1 MFAVTAIPLSL
12 GQERLW
18 FLHELNPD
26 DASYNIC
33 VTERLLGPLD
43 PDALDRALA
52 EVVRRHDILRT
63 SYPAIDGRPVQLVGD
78 TLPGL
83 ERRAATS
90 QEHARTMVSELS
102 NQPFDLATG
111 PVLRAALIAIN
122 PEEHILVIVL
132 HHIAG
137 DGWSLG
143 LLLDEISTLYAGGEL
158 PALPLQYADH
168 ARHQHDRPID
178 TAYWR
183 ERLAN
188 APTLDLPTD
197 RPRPRIRASRGDCVA
212 HRLPAALITEVT
224 QLARRERVTLFMLLL
239 SAFQTQLSR
248 YSGAEDFCVG
258 TPVSARDTEDVEP
271 LIGFFLNTVVLRADL
286 SGDPSF
292 RELLKRTRRTAIDA
306 FVHADT
312 PFDRLVTELGV
323 TRDLSRT
330 PVFQTQF
337 SFRNEHNPGLALPGI
352 IAEPYDP
359 GFHQAKFDLSLEI
372 SPTGDAFFVY
382 STDLF
387 DRPTIERFAANFET
401 LLHAIAAD
409 PDQPISELA
418 LVADDETAL
427 LTSWSTAPSTPPT
440 GPAETLAELIETTA
454 RRVPKT
460 PAIRYGNASLT
471 YADLN
476 TKANALAK
484 ELRAL
489 GVGPD
494 VRVAICQEQSIDIAV
509 SIVAVMKA
517 GGAYVPLDP
526 DQPEDR
532 RAYMLADSGAQVLIT
547 DAGPALLTRTAN
559 PDEHAAQG
567 SNGIRT
573 TSSSKLF
580 TARPDGSAQAYPR
593 ELTPESPSHH
603 TKAGRVEL
611 APETSSGSTPAT
623 HEPTPKS
630 PSHHTKAGRVELAPE
645 TSSGSTPA
653 THEPTPRGSSDRT
666 KAGPGESSIEGSDG
680 RAKANPRRHPEV
692 PAVAGPD
699 DLAYVIYTSGSTGRP
714 KGVAVQHR
722 QVMNYLADVRERFG
736 VGEGASFA
744 LLQSLAFD
752 FGMTVFYLSLMTGGT
767 LRLLPSRISG
777 PELAEHMGGIDYLKM
792 TPSHL
797 AALAADVADVRS
809 LLPRRLLIL
818 GGEGSSWEWTRELAR
833 HGPVVNH
840 YGPTEATVG
849 VATYRISADEEP
861 TGPITP
867 IGQPLGHAK
876 LFVLDRHGRP
886 APIGVAGELCIGGDR
901 LAREYLGRP
910 DLTAE
915 KFVSSPYGRIYRT
928 GDLARWLPSGDLE
941 FLGRS
946 DLQVKIRGY
955 RVELGEIDEN
965 LRRIPAIA
973 HGVVDARDGE
983 LVAYLVAEAG
993 SERPSVGELRRVLG
1007 LRLPEYMIPT
1017 RYVWLDEL
1025 PLKGHG
1031 KVDRAALPAPEDTRP
1046 DQDVPF
1052 EPPADEIEEIIAA
1065 AWCEAL
1071 GLQRVGVL
1079 DDFFDLGGHSLLA
1092 TRIIARLR
1100 RELPENGNP
1109 VGLMDLFQHPTVR
1122 ELAALARSA
1131 PVSRGLLYRLTK
1143 TASPKPGERGPAGHG
1158 PAGHGSGERGSGG
1171 QALGALEPRT
1181 PGASAPKAHTPKARI
1196 PDAGAPKAGARQPG
1210 GPQTGVR
1217 NLVCVPYGGGSAV
1230 VYQPL
1235 ADALPDGWALYS
1247 VAVPGHDLGLV
1258 EEPRPLAE
1266 VAERCA
1272 EEIISTVTGPL
1283 ALYGHCGVGGALT
1296 IEIARQLEARG
1307 RPIDAIYLGGIFPFA
1322 RPTKGL
1328 MGRWAKLTRLERLR
1342 SDRNQL
1348 TWLTALG
1355 ADLSGL
1361 DDEQKAFVIRNMR
1374 HDARAAE
1381 DYFTGLIDANVRKL
1395 SAPIISVV
1403 GEYDPATDYYEERYR
1418 EWGFIT
1424 DSTHLVVLDE
1434 GGHYFLKYRPQE
1446 LAAIVTR
1453 PAPTDDDAAD
1463 QTTNQTADPTIDH
1476 TGPHTAAQASS
1487 RTLVK
1492 ATTVVAGD
1500 HPRGKNMTANPPN
1513 GNRTTHDTATGGRA
1527 THDRT
1532 TTRTATSGRASKSP
1546 EPTIRRFL
1554 AVALG
1559 QMICLVGS
1567 TLTEFALPLWVYLQ
1581 NRSMTQL
1588 AILQVL
1594 AVIPGI
1600 LVAPLAGA
1608 LVDRSSRRTIMIAGN
1623 TAALAV
1629 QAATAV
1635 LIWTSAFQVW
1645 HLYALLPA
1653 LSIALTCQRLAFT
1666 SAVPQ
1671 LVPKRYLGHANGVAQ
1686 MTLGVA
1692 QFIAPLAA
1700 VGLMSVVGLQG
1711 ILIIDVAGHLA
1722 TLVVLALI
1730 AFPATMAHR
1739 RREPVGREIAEG
1751 FRMSIGNRSFRAMV
1765 IFFALLSLGL
1775 SPVFLMYSPLVLEFG
1790 TLADAGAIALAAGA
1804 GAVAGGLTMGL
1815 WGGPARRRMRG
1826 MLLTTLL
1833 IAVSCVLVGL
1843 TDALPVIG
1851 IGAFC
1856 VSFGLALVNGVYATI
1871 IQTKVPQRF
1880 HGRVFA
1886 LNQMVAWSTIPI
1898 GVGVIAPLGT
1908 RLLGD
1913 IGVMY
1918 LVFGAFIAIVAAGA
1932 MATRTLARFDDE
1944 VPDATP
1950 DDLVGLERKV
1960 SNEGKTGA
1968 ARVGVV

>member
-33 VTERLLGPLD
+33 VTERLRGPLD
-43 PDALDRALA
+43 PDTLESALRQ
-52 EVVRRHDILRT
+52 VVRRHDILRT
-63 SYPAIDGRPVQLVGD
+63 SYPTVDGRPVQVVGD
-78 TLPGL
+78 AEPAI
-83 ERRAATS
+83 ERLTATTP
-90 QEHARTMVSELS
+90 EHARAIVSGLT

-122 PEEHILVIVL
+122 PDDHVLVLVL

-143 LLLDEISTLYAGGEL
+143 LLFEELSILYAGDEP

-168 ARHQHDRPID
+168 ARRQHETPID

-183 ERLAN
+183 TRLAG
-188 APTLDLPTD
+188 APTLDLPAD
-197 RPRPRIRASRGDCVA
+197 RQRPRIRTANGDCVA
-212 HRLPAALITEVT
+212 HRLPAPLVAEVAK
-224 QLARRERVTLFMLLL
+224 LARRERATLFMLLL
-239 SAFQTQLSR
+239 TAFQTQLSR
-248 YSGAEDFCVG
+248 YTGAEDFCVG
-258 TPVSARDTEDVEP
+258 TPVSARGTEDVEK

-286 SGDPSF
+286 AGDPTF
-292 RELLKRTRRTAIDA
+292 RDLLRRTRRTAIDA

-337 SFRNEHNPGLALPGI
+337 SFRNEHNAGLALPGI
-352 IAEPYDP
+352 TAEPYDP

-372 SPTGDAFFVY
+372 TPAGDAFFVY

-387 DRPTIERFAANFET
+387 DRTTIERFATNFET
-401 LLHAIAAD
+401 LLSSIVTD
-409 PDQPISELA
+409 PDIPISRLN
-418 LVADDETAL
+418 LVAQDESDL

-440 GPAETLAELIETTA
+440 SPTTLAELVETTA
-454 RRVPKT
+454 RRSPKT
-460 PAIRYGNASLT
+460 PAIRYGKASLT

-476 TKANALAK
+476 TKANTLAGK
-484 ELRAL
+484 LRTL

-494 VRVAICQEQSIDIAV
+494 VRVAICQDPSIDIAV
-509 SIVAVMKA
+509 SIVAILKA

-526 DQPEDR
+526 GLPADR
-532 RAYMLADSGAQVLIT
+532 RAFMLTDSGARVLIT
-547 DAGPALLTRTAN
+547 DTGPTML
-559 PDEHAAQG
+559 
-567 SNGIRT
+567 
-573 TSSSKLF
+573 
-580 TARPDGSAQAYPR
+580 
-593 ELTPESPSHH
+593 PEPI
-603 TKAGRVEL
+603 
-611 APETSSGSTPAT
+611 SGSLDDPA
-623 HEPTPKS
+623 KG
-630 PSHHTKAGRVELAPE
+630 AGDSR
-645 TSSGSTPA
+645 
-653 THEPTPRGSSDRT
+653 
-666 KAGPGESSIEGSDG
+666 
-680 RAKANPRRHPEV
+680 
-692 PAVAGPD
+692 PD

-722 QVMNYLADVRERFG
+722 QIVNYLADVRERFE
-736 VGEGASFA
+736 VRDRANFA
-744 LLQSLAFD
+744 LLQSLTFD

-777 PELAEHMGGIDYLKM
+777 PELAEQMGDVDYLKM

-833 HGPVVNH
+833 HGEVVNH

-849 VATYRISADEEP
+849 VATYRISAEVEP
-861 TGPITP
+861 SGPITP
-867 IGQPLGHAK
+867 IGRPLGHAK
-876 LFVLDRHGRP
+876 LLVLDRHGEP
-886 APIGVAGELCIGGDR
+886 VPIGVAGELCIGGDR

-910 DLTAE
+910 DLTTE
-915 KFVSSPYGRIYRT
+915 KFIDSPYGRIYRT
-928 GDLARWLPSGDLE
+928 GDLARWLPTGDLE

-965 LRRIPAIA
+965 LRRIPAVA
-973 HGVVDARDGE
+973 HGVVDARGGE
-983 LVAYLVAEAG
+983 LVAYLVAET
-993 SERPSVGELRRVLG
+993 EDRPSVGELRRELG
-1007 LRLPEYMIPT
+1007 ARLPEYMVPT
-1017 RYVWLDEL
+1017 RYVWLPEL

-1031 KVDRAALPAPEDTRP
+1031 KVDRAALPAPEDSRP

-1052 EPPADEIEEIIAA
+1052 EPPADETEAVIAA

-1092 TRIIARLR
+1092 ARIIARLR
-1100 RELPENGNP
+1100 RELPEGSSP

-1122 ELAALARSA
+1122 ELATVARSTTA
-1131 PVSRGLLYRLTK
+1131 ERGLLYRLTK
-1143 TASPKPGERGPAGHG
+1143 DRLTKDRPTKDQPANDQLTKDGLTQIG
-1158 PAGHGSGERGSGG
+1158 T
-1171 QALGALEPRT
+1171 RT
-1181 PGASAPKAHTPKARI
+1181 
-1196 PDAGAPKAGARQPG
+1196 
-1210 GPQTGVR
+1210 
-1217 NLVCVPYGGGSAV
+1217 LVCVPYGGGSAV

-1235 ADALPDGWALYS
+1235 ADALPAGWALYS
-1247 VAVPGHDLGLV
+1247 VAVPGHDLGLA
-1258 EEPRPLAE
+1258 EEPRPLTE
-1266 VAERCA
+1266 VAARCA
-1272 EEIISTVTGPL
+1272 EEILSTVTGPL
-1283 ALYGHCGVGGALT
+1283 SLYGHCGVGGALT
-1296 IEIARQLEARG
+1296 IEIARCLEARG
-1307 RPIDAIYLGGIFPFA
+1307 CEIDAIYLGGIFPFA
-1322 RPTKGL
+1322 RPTQGL

-1342 SDRNQL
+1342 SDRGQL
-1348 TWLTALG
+1348 NWLTALG

-1361 DDEQKAFVIRNMR
+1361 DDEQKTFVIRNMR

-1381 DYFTGLIDANVRKL
+1381 DYFTGLIDAGASKL

-1403 GEYDPATDYYEERYR
+1403 GEYDPATDYYQERYR

-1424 DSTHLVVLDE
+1424 DRTALVVLDE
-1434 GGHYFLKYRPQE
+1434 GGHYFLKYRPEE
-1446 LAAIVTR
+1446 LAAIVTGLI
-1453 PAPTDDDAAD
+1453 PPETDAAG
-1463 QTTNQTADPTIDH
+1463 TVAAGTEEASRTH
-1476 TGPHTAAQASS
+1476 GETAAA
-1487 RTLVK
+1487 R
-1492 ATTVVAGD
+1492 
-1500 HPRGKNMTANPPN
+1500 
-1513 GNRTTHDTATGGRA
+1513 
-1527 THDRT
+1527 
-1532 TTRTATSGRASKSP
+1532 RASRAP

-1554 AVALG
+1554 IVALG

-1581 NRSMTQL
+1581 NRDITQL

-1608 LVDRSSRRTIMIAGN
+1608 IVDRSSRRTVMIAGN
-1623 TAALAV
+1623 AAALAV
-1629 QAATAV
+1629 QAVTAA
-1635 LIWTSAFQVW
+1635 LIWTSVFQVW
-1645 HLYALLPA
+1645 HLYVLLPA
-1653 LSIALTCQRLAFT
+1653 LSVALTCQRLAFT
-1666 SAVPQ
+1666 SAIPQ

-1700 VGLMSVVGLQG
+1700 VGLMSVTGLQG
-1711 ILIIDVAGHLA
+1711 ILILDLAGHVC
-1722 TLVVLALI
+1722 TLIVLALV

-1751 FRMSIGNRSFRAMV
+1751 FRISIGNRSFRAMV
-1765 IFFALLSLGL
+1765 VFFALLSLGL
-1775 SPVFLMYSPLVLEFG
+1775 SPVFLMYSPLVLSFG
-1790 TLADAGAIALAAGA
+1790 TLADAGAVALSAGA

-1815 WGGPARRRMRG
+1815 WGGPSRRKMRG
-1826 MLLTTLL
+1826 MLLLTLV
-1833 IAVSCVLVGL
+1833 IAASCLVVGL
-1843 TDALPVIG
+1843 TETLPVIG
-1851 IGAFC
+1851 VGAFG

-1918 LVFGAFIAIVAAGA
+1918 LVFGGFIAIVAAGA
-1932 MATRTLARFDDE
+1932 LVTRTLARFDDE

-1960 SNEGKTGA
+1960 RDEGKTGGT
-1968 ARVGVV
+1968 RVGVV

>member
-43 PDALDRALA
+43 PDALDRSLA
-52 EVVRRHDILRT
+52 EVIRRHDILRT

-78 TLPGL
+78 TMPGL

-90 QEHARTMVSELS
+90 REHARTMVSELS

-122 PEEHILVIVL
+122 PGEHILVIVL

-212 HRLPAALITEVT
+212 HRLPAPLIAEVT

-248 YSGAEDFCVG
+248 YTGAEDFCVG

-292 RELLKRTRRTAIDA
+292 RELLRRTRRTAIDA

-352 IAEPYDP
+352 TAEPYDP

-401 LLHAIAAD
+401 LLHSITAN
-409 PDQPISELA
+409 PDLPISELT
-418 LVADDETAL
+418 LVAEAETAL
-427 LTSWSTAPSTPPT
+427 LTNWSAAPSTPPP
-440 GPAETLAELIETTA
+440 GPAKTLAELIETTA

-476 TKANALAK
+476 TKADALAK
-484 ELRAL
+484 KLRTL

-532 RAYMLADSGAQVLIT
+532 RVYMLADSGAQVLIT
-547 DAGPALLTRTAN
+547 DTGPTLLMGKTN

-567 SNGIRT
+567 SDGIGTTNSRKLSATRRDGGAQANPHELTPKSPSNRT
-573 TSSSKLF
+573 RAGHGELS
-580 TARPDGSAQAYPR
+580 AEGSGGSTTAYPR
-593 ELTPESPSHH
+593 ELTPQSPSNH
-603 TKAGRVEL
+603 TRAGHGEL
-611 APETSSGSTPAT
+611 SAEGSGGSTAAYPR
-623 HEPTPKS
+623 ELTPGS
-630 PSHHTKAGRVELAPE
+630 PGDHP
-645 TSSGSTPA
+645 
-653 THEPTPRGSSDRT
+653 

-680 RAKANPRRHPEV
+680 GAKAGPHRHVSAGPEV

-752 FGMTVFYLSLMTGGT
+752 FGMTVFYLSLLTGGT

-797 AALAADVADVRS
+797 AALAADVVDVRS

-867 IGQPLGHAK
+867 IGRPLGHAK

-886 APIGVAGELCIGGDR
+886 VPIGVAGELCIGGDR

-993 SERPSVGELRRVLG
+993 AERPSVGELRRVLG
-1007 LRLPEYMIPT
+1007 IRLPEYMIPT

-1122 ELAALARSA
+1122 ELAAVARSA
-1131 PVSRGLLYRLTK
+1131 PVARGLLYRLTK
-1143 TASPKPGERGPAGHG
+1143 TASPKPGERGPGGNG
-1158 PAGHGSGERGSGG
+1158 PGG
-1171 QALGALEPRT
+1171 QALGTLEPHT
-1181 PGASAPKAHTPKARI
+1181 PGACAPNAHT
-1196 PDAGAPKAGARQPG
+1196 PDAGAPKAGTRQPG
-1210 GPQTGVR
+1210 GPTTGVR
-1217 NLVCVPYGGGSAV
+1217 SLVCVPYGGGSAV

-1266 VAERCA
+1266 VAARCA
-1272 EEIISTVTGPL
+1272 AEIIETVTGPL

-1307 RPIDAIYLGGIFPFA
+1307 RAIDAIYLGGIFPFA

-1328 MGRWAKLTRLERLR
+1328 MGHWAKLTRLERLR
-1342 SDRNQL
+1342 SARNQL

-1381 DYFTGLIDANVRKL
+1381 DYFTGLIDADARKL

-1446 LAAIVTR
+1446 LAAIVTQ
-1453 PAPTDDDAAD
+1453 PAPTDDDATD
-1463 QTTNQTADPTIDH
+1463 SRTNPTTDH
-1476 TGPHTAAQASS
+1476 LATHTPVRASS
-1487 RTLVK
+1487 RTPVE
-1492 ATTVVAGD
+1492 AAD
-1500 HPRGKNMTANPPN
+1500 HPRGNNMTAGPPT
-1513 GNRTTHDTATGGRA
+1513 RGRG
-1527 THDRT
+1527 
-1532 TTRTATSGRASKSP
+1532 TSGRASGP

-1629 QAATAV
+1629 QAAAAA
-1635 LIWTSAFQVW
+1635 LIWTSTFQVW

-1700 VGLMSVVGLQG
+1700 VGLMSVVGLKG

-1722 TLVVLALI
+1722 TLIVLALI

-1833 IAVSCVLVGL
+1833 IAVSCLLVGL
-1843 TDALPVIG
+1843 TEALPVIG
-1851 IGAFC
+1851 IGAFG
-1856 VSFGLALVNGVYATI
+1856 VSFGLALVNGVYTTI

-1932 MATRTLARFDDE
+1932 MVTRTLARFDDE